1 MNWLWYA
8 ILGTLSLSGMF
19 LTIKK
24 LGLLGVK
31 TSVILVYLFV
41 VASVLFLLYNVVGK
55 NNIIVKENN
64 ALMLLILVGIFSFLG
79 NFLLT
84 KSMLLAKNP
93 GYTNSISAFSI
104 VLVAIASYFIFKSE
118 LTTIK
123 LLGMVIALIGIIMV
137 AL

>member
-31 TSVILVYLFV
+31 TGVILVYLFV
-41 VASVLFLLYNVVGK
+41 VAGTLFLLYNLVSK
-55 NNIIVKENN
+55 NNIIVKEGNV
-64 ALMLLILVGIFSFLG
+64 LMFLILVGIFSFLG
-79 NFLLT
+79 NFFST
-84 KSMLLAKNP
+84 KSIISAPNP
-93 GYTNSISAFSI
+93 GYSLVITSFNI
-104 VLVAIASYFIFKSE
+104 VLITVASYFLFKSE

-123 LLGMVIALIGIIMV
+123 LLGMVIALIGLIIV